1 MPQVARKQS
10 NRTNSKP
17 TQKRKK
23 PMAGFNFDPNKSEAV
38 TKVVMNRQECTTY
51 ESAMSYINDRLKE
64 MEKSGDWEWIQEL
77 TGPDGKK
84 GLKVVAT
91 LKTMPIYWK
100 HEEAG
105 PTVDVLNPD
114 GSKRET
120 RKVLVNHS
128 RYPVGSM
135 EEGQAM
141 IRALASGEV
150 DAMNERV
157 RVAAEA
163 YADVVNVE
171 LPAINEKAAMLWTED
186 GHADKHGAWGEG
198 DEAGAR
204 GKKMS
209 KAKTYAM
216 NTCKQKARRQL
227 GYARW
232 AETIRV
238 VKD

>member
-1 MPQVARKQS
+1 MAQVARKQS
-10 NRTNSKP
+10 NRKVSKP
-17 TQKRKK
+17 TQKRIK
-23 PMAGFNFDPNKSEAV
+23 PMAGFNFDPNKAEAV

-64 MEKSGDWEWIQEL
+64 MSKEDGKWEWIQEL

-100 HEEAG
+100 IEDAG
-105 PTVDVLNPD
+105 PTVDILNPD

-128 RYPVGSM
+128 RYPVSSM

-150 DAMNERV
+150 EAMNECV
-157 RVAAEA
+157 RAAAEA

-186 GHADKHGAWGEG
+186 GYADTHGAWGEG
-198 DEAGAR
+198 DTAGTR
-204 GKKMS
+204 VKK
-209 KAKTYAM
+209 
-216 NTCKQKARRQL
+216 CPRQKPTL
-227 GYARW
+227 
-232 AETIRV
+232 
-238 VKD
+238 